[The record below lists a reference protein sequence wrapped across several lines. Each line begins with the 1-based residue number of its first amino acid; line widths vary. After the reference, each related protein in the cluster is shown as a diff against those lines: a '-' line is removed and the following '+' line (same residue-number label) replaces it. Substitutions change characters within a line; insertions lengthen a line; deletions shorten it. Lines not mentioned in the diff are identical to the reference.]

1 MYKIEFTEIKKSL
14 FLIEYQLKNLNH
26 IEYFKEKIKNNII
39 DISHRTNVKAK
50 MTGPV
55 FTNDENLKSCILEA
69 TEHFNFFNLKNHYLY
84 EAWGNTI
91 EDDNEHVI
99 NHCHSESSLSAILY
113 LTENGPG
120 TIFNDFKKT
129 IYEKVGKI
137 VFFSSEAWH
146 EVKPFKSKE
155 ARYTLALNFKSF

>member
-1 MYKIEFTEIKKSL
+1 MFY
-14 FLIEYQLKNLNH
+14 
-26 IEYFKEKIKNNII
+26 IKNILINI
-39 DISHRTNVKAK
+39 AK
-50 MTGPV
+50 GLG
-55 FTNDENLKSCILEA
+55 FYFALKKLQ
-69 TEHFNFFNLKNHYLY
+69 
-84 EAWGNTI
+84 
-91 EDDNEHVI
+91 
-99 NHCHSESSLSAILY
+99 LSAILY